1 MIHHYCSNFILTL
14 ASKQKQEGD
23 IQLLRLHV
31 RGEGASP
38 KCKQIRTRGR
48 GGGGGRERLNQNN
61 AFNQLFDQQI
71 FCQFHGNTC
80 LKHLF

>member
-48 GGGGGRERLNQNN
+48 GGGGEKG
-61 AFNQLFDQQI
+61 
-71 FCQFHGNTC
+71 
-80 LKHLF
+80 